1 MPNEIQR
8 KMSIIQDCHEFHVE
22 WVYAIGEER
31 ESRRGIEELQS
42 TFGSILFCSL

>member
-22 WVYAIGEER
+22 WVYAT
-31 ESRRGIEELQS
+31 SRRGIEEL
-42 TFGSILFCSL
+42 